1 MSARYYTSKQIE
13 GLIAVE
19 IGRGLTREEAINKLL
34 KGVQKGARLAEREV
48 RDAEDRLSQA
58 ERKQATLSK
67 AKPVAKAEI
76 EKVKGTIDKLKR
88 TIKSE
93 QNFARIENG
102 GVVILK
108 KKKDELH

>member
-1 MSARYYTSKQIE
+1 
-13 GLIAVE
+13 
-19 IGRGLTREEAINKLL
+19 
-34 KGVQKGARLAEREV
+34 
-48 RDAEDRLSQA
+48 
-58 ERKQATLSK
+58 
-67 AKPVAKAEI
+67 
-76 EKVKGTIDKLKR
+76 LKR